1 MPMALRQMAVI
12 GMLKTEKYHTNATV
26 KAAWEIVQ
34 VFSLQNFDLWTSVS
48 TSRVKHL
55 TLGRVYYLD

>member
-12 GMLKTEKYHTNATV
+12 GMLKTERYHTNATV

-34 VFSLQNFDLWTSVS
+34 VFSLQNFDL
-48 TSRVKHL
+48 
-55 TLGRVYYLD
+55 